1 MIPSLINAVIA
12 VLAYVLLTSWQKKL
26 NVIDYVKD
34 NKAVLGITVGVLFV
48 VSMFGNAA
56 LMLAIVAFLVP
67 YLVAYSVPSIVA
79 KVVDIWG
86 VIMAWFKSKSA

>member
-12 VLAYVLLTSWQKKL
+12 VLAYVVLTSWQKKL
-26 NVIDYVKD
+26 NVIEYMKS
-34 NKAVLGITVGVLFV
+34 NKAVLGITVGILFL
-48 VSMFGNAA
+48 VSMFGTAA
-56 LMLAIVAFLVP
+56 LMLAIVTFLVP

-86 VIMAWFKSKSA
+86 VVVAWLKSKTQ

>member
-26 NVIDYVKD
+26 NVIDYMKD
-34 NKAVLGITVGVLFV
+34 NKAVLGITVGILFV
-48 VSMFGNAA
+48 VSMFGSAA
-56 LMLAIVAFLVP
+56 LMLAIVTFLVP